1 MTSADLHPD
10 LRSVRETYDLVAAD
24 YADLLRDNL
33 AGKPADRAMLAL
45 FADLVRAGA
54 DEGAEAGSAPV
65 ADIGCGPGRIT
76 PYLAGLGLD
85 VFGIDLSPGM
95 IEVARR
101 EHPELRFEVGT
112 MTALNL
118 ENDSLAGALGWYS
131 LIHLPMSWSRSPWPS
146 SAECSDRADT

>member
-65 ADIGCGPGRIT
+65 ATLDAVR
-76 PYLAGLGLD
+76 AG
-85 VFGIDLSPGM
+85 S
-95 IEVARR
+95 
-101 EHPELRFEVGT
+101 LRT
-112 MTALNL
+112 WPA
-118 ENDSLAGALGWYS
+118 SGW
-131 LIHLPMSWSRSPWPS
+131 MS
-146 SAECSDRADT
+146 SASTCRRA